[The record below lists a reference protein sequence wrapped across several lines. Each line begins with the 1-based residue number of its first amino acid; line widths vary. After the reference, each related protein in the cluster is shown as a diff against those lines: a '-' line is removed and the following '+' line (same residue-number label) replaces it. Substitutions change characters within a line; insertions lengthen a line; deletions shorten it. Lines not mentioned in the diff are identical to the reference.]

1 MKKKTTKKK
10 STSVAKAK
18 RTPQQRAQVA
28 AKAAARGTAARK
40 SRTAVRTRGAAKRA
54 AVSKAG
60 AGKPAGADKPA
71 ARGTAARSSVARKSM
86 TVAAKRRTAAKKLSE
101 KARLARNKRLVL
113 KFYDLAINQKDF
125 AAASKYMA
133 PRYIQHNPAAADGHE
148 GLAAYIDWF
157 KRDFPNLKAEVKR
170 VIAEGDFVVLHV
182 HGTNGPDPHG
192 TAVIDVFRVEDGKV
206 AEHWDV
212 IQAIPAEIANPNGM
226 F

>member
-28 AKAAARGTAARK
+28 AKAAPRGPAARK

-60 AGKPAGADKPA
+60 AGKPA
-71 ARGTAARSSVARKSM
+71 ARGTAALSSVARKSM
-86 TVAAKRRTAAKKLSE
+86 TVATKRRTAAKKLSE